1 MTATLQRPTVLPAG
15 SLSPL
20 ALVVLLSGVFLA
32 MTDFFVV
39 NVALADIG
47 RDLHAS
53 ASALETVVAGY
64 AVAYALGLVIGGRLG
79 DAFGRRRLFLIGM
92 AAFTATSA
100 LCGLAPTSTALVL
113 ARLAQGAAAAAMVPQ
128 VLATLQATTIGDAR
142 ARALSAFGATGGL
155 AAVFG
160 QLGGGLI
167 VAADLA
173 GTGWRPV
180 FLLNVPVGL
189 VALVL
194 AARVLPD
201 TRADRPARPDLAGT
215 ALLGATVLALLV
227 PLVDGRAQGWPAWTW
242 VCLAAAPLLAWA
254 LLTVE
259 DRVERTGRTPLLPP
273 SLLRLPGVRRGLAMA
288 LPFFAGFGGYM
299 FVYAELTQVVLHWS
313 ALKAGVALTPMAGVF
328 LVVSLSTARLVAR
341 WGRSVIT
348 AGGVL
353 QGIGL
358 LVLAVTVDI
367 AGSGLSPWQL
377 APGLLLTG
385 AGQAMVMSPL
395 IGVVLADVPAHL
407 AGAGSGLFS
416 TLQQTAL
423 ALGVAVF
430 GSVFLGLLPR
440 YGEGPAYLA
449 GALLQV
455 SAAVV
460 VVVMS
465 RQLPGP
471 VAREAGRDRPG
482 RPPAPRL
489 DAGDPSVCTRARDCA
504 SRPRP
509 AAVGLHTGP
518 GRRTGAD
525 APLGAPAREGSA
537 GRPARRRTARGP
549 LPARHRRA

>member
-1 MTATLQRPTVLPAG
+1 M
-15 SLSPL
+15 
-20 ALVVLLSGVFLA
+20 
-32 MTDFFVV
+32 
-39 NVALADIG
+39 
-47 RDLHAS
+47 
-53 ASALETVVAGY
+53 
-64 AVAYALGLVIGGRLG
+64 
-79 DAFGRRRLFLIGM
+79 
-92 AAFTATSA
+92 
-100 LCGLAPTSTALVL
+100 
-113 ARLAQGAAAAAMVPQ
+113 
-128 VLATLQATTIGDAR
+128 
-142 ARALSAFGATGGL
+142 
-155 AAVFG
+155 
-160 QLGGGLI
+160 
-167 VAADLA
+167 
-173 GTGWRPV
+173 
-180 FLLNVPVGL
+180 
-189 VALVL
+189 
-194 AARVLPD
+194 
-201 TRADRPARPDLAGT
+201 
-215 ALLGATVLALLV
+215 ALLA
-227 PLVDGRAQGWPAWTW
+227 
-242 VCLAAAPLLAWA
+242 
-254 LLTVE
+254 VE
-259 DRVERTGRTPLLPP
+259 NRVERSGSTPLLPP
-273 SLLRLPGVRRGLAMA
+273 SLLRLAGVRRGLAMA

-313 ALKAGVALTPMAGVF
+313 ALRAGVALTPMAGVF

-341 WGRSVIT
+341 WGRTVIT
-348 AGGVL
+348 AGGAL

-358 LVLAVTVDI
+358 LVLAATVDI

-395 IGVVLADVPAHL
+395 IGVVLADVPPHL

-430 GSVFLGLLPR
+430 GSVFLGLLPT

-465 RQLPGP
+465 RRLPAP
-471 VAREAGRDRPG
+471 VAREDGRDRPA

-509 AAVGLHTGP
+509 AAAGLHTGP

-549 LPARHRRA
+549 LPARHRRT